1 MPSFRQALE
10 AYDKGLALDK
20 SNEECKKGKDQVPH
34 GSIWWGSLRSAKDAK
49 LKVGQSEL
57 NIPVLK

>member
-10 AYDKGLALDK
+10 AYEKGLALDK
-20 SNEECKKGKDQVPH
+20 SNEERKKGKDQVPH
-34 GSIWWGSLRSAKDAK
+34 GSIWWDSLRSAKDAK